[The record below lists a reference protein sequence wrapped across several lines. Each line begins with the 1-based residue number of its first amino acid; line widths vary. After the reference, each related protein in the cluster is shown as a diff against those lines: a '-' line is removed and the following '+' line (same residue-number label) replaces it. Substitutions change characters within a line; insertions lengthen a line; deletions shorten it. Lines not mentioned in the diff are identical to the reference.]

1 MDNKEQKV
9 ELSPL
14 VTTITKAKHPG
25 CVAQGH
31 KLAALMKE
39 RKQELVKN
47 KDSEVSSSTDSSTD
61 KALASHVGSAMSN
74 FGLYG
79 GIIFLIAGRFYY
91 FYTHRKTPTQAPL
104 EPPKV
109 QQKKYME

>member
-1 MDNKEQKV
+1 MDSKKQKAEQSSV
-9 ELSPL
+9 
-14 VTTITKAKHPG
+14 VTTVTKAKHPG
-25 CVAQGH
+25 RVAQGH

-79 GIIFLIAGRFYY
+79 GIIFLIVGGIYY

-109 QQKKYME
+109 QQKKYTE